1 MEKNQSKIESTSF
14 SFFHPSSGFLRG
26 KEEFSGL
33 VDERVDVDVR
43 QLRNRQRREKK
54 TKRRTCLLQPPG
66 NARFHDKKEQREE
79 KGAHQE
85 EILFDFVRVLHVQ
98 ELVLE
103 LEQD

>member
-43 QLRNRQRREKK
+43 QLRNRQRRYIKKQKEEHVCCSPRVMQDSMTKKSKEKK
-54 TKRRTCLLQPPG
+54 RRSPRGDT
-66 NARFHDKKEQREE
+66 
-79 KGAHQE
+79 
-85 EILFDFVRVLHVQ
+85 V
-98 ELVLE
+98 
-103 LEQD
+103 